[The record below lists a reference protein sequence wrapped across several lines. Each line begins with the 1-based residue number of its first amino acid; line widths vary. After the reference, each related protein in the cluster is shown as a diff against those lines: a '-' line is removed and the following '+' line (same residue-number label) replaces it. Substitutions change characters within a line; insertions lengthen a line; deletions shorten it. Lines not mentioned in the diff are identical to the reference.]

1 MPTTMNTL
9 RKTRAAAEQAL
20 REAKTDGAHLRLL
33 DLLHALKAYE
43 EAVGGDPAEIGPR
56 LERLRT
62 ATARVVAGARGSGPV
77 SVPVAAT
84 VRELD
89 ESLARALWASLGR
102 EPELLAG

>member
-1 MPTTMNTL
+1 MNTTL
-9 RKTRAAAEQAL
+9 RKTRAAAEHAL
-20 REAKTDGAHLRLL
+20 RSTRTDAAHLRLL

-62 ATARVVAGARGSGPV
+62 ATARVVAGVRGSGPV
-77 SVPVAAT
+77 SVPAAVT

-89 ESLARALWASLGR
+89 EILAGALWTAQSR
-102 EPELLAG
+102 EPELIAG